1 MKVSIITVSFNA
13 VATLKQTIDSV
24 LAQDYPH
31 IEYWVIDGGSSDGT
45 KELLA
50 SYGPRIHYVSEA
62 DFGIYDA
69 FNKGLSRVTGDIV
82 GVIGADDFYPSTD
95 VIQKVVEVFEGQQ
108 VDSVYGDLQF
118 IDPGSL
124 RVVRQWKA
132 GAYKKSNWLW
142 GWMPPHPAFYVKR
155 SVYEQIGFYKTHYTC
170 AGDYEWMLRAL
181 YKHAISVTYLPKLL
195 MTMRTG
201 GTSTAS
207 WKHRW
212 VANQEDRKAW
222 RENGLK
228 PYLFTVTLKPL
239 RKIIQ
244 LFS

>member
-13 VATLKQTIDSV
+13 ASTLKQTIESV
-24 LAQDYPH
+24 LAQDYPN
-31 IEYWVIDGGSSDGT
+31 IEYWVIDGGSTDGT
-45 KELLA
+45 KELLE
-50 SYGPRIHYVSEA
+50 SYGSRIHYISEP
-62 DFGIYDA
+62 DRGIYDA
-69 FNKGLSRVTGDIV
+69 FNKGLARVTGEFV
-82 GVIGADDFYPSTD
+82 GVIGADDFYPTPD
-95 VIQKVVEVFEGQQ
+95 VIRSVVDTFDREQ

-118 IDPGSL
+118 IDPESL
-124 RVVRQWKA
+124 KVVRQWKA
-132 GAYKKSNWLW
+132 GAYKQSSWLW
-142 GWMPPHPAFYVKR
+142 GWMPPHPAFFVKR
-155 SVYEQIGFYKTHYTC
+155 SVYEQFGYYQTHYTC

-181 YKHAISVTYLPKLL
+181 YKHGISVAYLPKLL

-212 VANQEDRKAW
+212 VANREDRRAW

-228 PYLFTVTLKPL
+228 PYFFTVTLKPL

-244 LFS
+244 LLS